1 MKKKHIRTVVDMAMI
16 VLLPMLMAYSLIG
29 EKLHEIIGTILFALF
44 IVHHVLN
51 RQWYKA
57 IFNGKYTPRRIFQT
71 VLNFL
76 LLVFMLMQPIS
87 GILMSKY
94 LYSSIRIAGSS
105 ATARELHLFLA
116 YWGFVFMCL
125 HAGTHMC
132 APIKKLLARW
142 RRTLP
147 YTIMFDGTCYKLID
161 GKYLECKLDG
171 GEELFTD
178 VYLGR
183 PYEVDAN
190 NFAYEQVRK
199 LYGDSEELRKLFE
212 FWMPKKPVS
221 DEAYSAYYD
230 LIDLKTK

>member
-76 LLVFMLMQPIS
+76 LLVFMLTQPIS

-132 APIKKLLARW
+132 APIKKLQARG
-142 RRTLP
+142 RRTLTMILIALGAISVYGGYAFVKRRLP
-147 YTIMFDGTCYKLID
+147 EYMFLRSSFAFLI
-161 GKYLECKLDG
+161 L
-171 GEELFTD
+171 
-178 VYLGR
+178 
-183 PYEVDAN
+183 
-190 NFAYEQVRK
+190 
-199 LYGDSEELRKLFE
+199 
-212 FWMPKKPVS
+212 VS
-221 DEAYSAYYD
+221 REYFSSM
-230 LIDLKTK
+230 ITSP